1 MKKLIAV
8 NKQDKI
14 LGYESWQECHRL
26 KGILHRGFTVLVVNN
41 KGEILLQKRSQYKP
55 LWSLF
60 WDGTCSSHPRKG
72 ETYIQAAERRL
83 KEEMGFTC
91 KLKYLFKF
99 QYKAKY
105 KNKGSENEV
114 CTVLLGKY
122 NGKITPNKKEVA
134 DYRWV
139 SLGQLK
145 KEIKEKSEVFTPWF
159 RKIIKNKNFAE
170 RNKFFAKT

>member
-8 NKQDKI
+8 NKQNKI
-14 LGYESWQECHRL
+14 LGYKTWQECHSL
-26 KGILHRGFTVLVVNN
+26 KGVLHRAFSIFVVNN
-41 KGEILLQKRSQYKP
+41 KGEILLQKRSKYKP
-55 LWSLF
+55 LWPLF
-60 WDGTCSSHPRKG
+60 WSNTCCSHPRKR
-72 ETYIQAAERRL
+72 ETIKEVAERRL
-83 KEEMGFTC
+83 KEELGFTTL
-91 KLKYLFKF
+91 LKEIFKF
-99 QYKAKY
+99 NYRAVYQ
-105 KNKGSENEV
+105 NIGSENEV

-145 KEIKEKSEVFTPWF
+145 KEIKEKPEVSTPWF

-170 RNKFFAKT
+170 RNKFFAKI